1 MIAAQTAQCAWEGSY
16 AGQQLVG
23 RTTTG
28 QTLVICEI
36 SKDTQFRLPKE
47 MTFVDACE
55 NASQAMKDQRA
66 QVMYHFIE

>member
-1 MIAAQTAQCAWEGSY
+1 MTAAQAAHCAWD

-55 NASQAMKDQRA
+55 STAKP
-66 QVMYHFIE
+66 